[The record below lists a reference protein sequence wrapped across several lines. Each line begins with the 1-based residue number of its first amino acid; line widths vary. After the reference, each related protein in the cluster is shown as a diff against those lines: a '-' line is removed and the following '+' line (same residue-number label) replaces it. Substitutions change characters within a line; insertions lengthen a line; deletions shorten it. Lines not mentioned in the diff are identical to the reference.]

1 MGMITGIRAALPV
14 AEAPAAAPA
23 EPPQKGAV
31 DATAPVAA
39 PVVERALR
47 EAGAR
52 SATSDPQLM
61 EARMTTEVSAA
72 AAAEAAR
79 LAYIRASIVAG
90 LNPLPLG

>member
-1 MGMITGIRAALPV
+1 
-14 AEAPAAAPA
+14 
-23 EPPQKGAV
+23 
-31 DATAPVAA
+31 
-39 PVVERALR
+39 
-47 EAGAR
+47 
-52 SATSDPQLM
+52 M

>member
-31 DATAPVAA
+31 DATALVAA

-61 EARMTTEVSAA
+61 EARMTAEISAA